1 MIAVIFELWPHESRR
16 KVYFDLA
23 AELKPLL
30 SEIDGFVS
38 IERFE
43 SLAEKGKFLSLSF
56 WRDEAAV
63 QQWRNLEA
71 HRAAQ
76 EAGRGGI
83 FRNYRLRVVQVLRDY
98 GMHERAQAPA
108 DSRAQHDRSH
118 DKDSI

>member
-16 KVYFDLA
+16 KDYFDLA

-30 SEIDGFVS
+30 AEIDGFVS
-38 IERFE
+38 VERFE
-43 SLAEKGKFLSLSF
+43 SLSEKGKFLSLSF

-63 QQWRNLEA
+63 AQWRNLEA

-76 EAGRGGI
+76 AAGRGGI
-83 FRNYRLRVVQVLRDY
+83 FKDYRLRVVQVLRDY
-98 GMHERAQAPA
+98 GMQDRAQTPA
-108 DSRAQHDRSH
+108 DSRDRYDGLH

>member
-1 MIAVIFELWPHESRR
+1 MIAIIFELWPHESRR
-16 KVYFDLA
+16 KDYFDLA

-30 SEIDGFVS
+30 SGIDGFIS

-56 WRDEAAV
+56 WRDEQAV
-63 QQWRNLEA
+63 AQWRNLEA

-83 FRNYRLRVVQVLRDY
+83 FKDYRLRVVQVLRDY
-98 GMHERAQAPA
+98 GMNDRAQAPA
-108 DSRAQHDRSH
+108 DSRAIHDRTASRT
-118 DKDSI
+118 

>member
-16 KVYFDLA
+16 KDYFDLA

-56 WRDEAAV
+56 WRDEVAV

-76 EAGRGGI
+76 AAGRGGI
-83 FRNYRLRVVQVLRDY
+83 FKDYRLRVVQVLRDY
-98 GMHERAQAPA
+98 GMHERAEAPA
-108 DSRAQHDRSH
+108 DSRARHDRSR